1 MEQDQVKQILMEDG
15 YKEANDVFM
24 QVMNLTLDD
33 KRRRAFL
40 ELSTKEGRLK
50 WVQVSWAFTAMTS
63 K

>member
-1 MEQDQVKQILMEDG
+1 MEDG
-15 YKEANDVFM
+15 YKEADDVFM
-24 QVMNLTLDD
+24 QIMNLTLDD

-50 WVQVSWAFTAMTS
+50 WVQVSWAFTAMNS